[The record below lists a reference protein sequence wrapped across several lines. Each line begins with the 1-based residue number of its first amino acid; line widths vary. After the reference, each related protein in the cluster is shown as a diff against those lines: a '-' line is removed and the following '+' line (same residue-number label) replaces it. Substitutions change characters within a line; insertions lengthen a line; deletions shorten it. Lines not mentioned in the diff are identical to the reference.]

1 MAEATGHWTLGSLA
15 AKLGATLVGDPNQPV
30 ARPVPAGTHD
40 PLGVTF
46 AVDAKYLAKALAHSV
61 AGVIAPPEV
70 EAPGRNLLL
79 HPMPRAA
86 FGHLLALFQRPL
98 PIHEGIHDT
107 AVIDP
112 TAEIDPTACIGP
124 YVVIGAHSRI
134 GAGAV
139 IHAHCFIGDHCEVGA
154 KTLLYPRVTL
164 VQDITLGARCIL
176 HSGCVLGADGF
187 GFVWDGQRRQK
198 IPQVGGVVV
207 GNDVEIG
214 SNTCIDRATAGATT
228 LADGVK
234 LDNLVQ
240 VGHNVHIG
248 AHTALAGQVGIAGS
262 TTIGARCIAGGQAA
276 FSDHVTVG
284 DDVHLAGRTGV
295 MGDLLTPGEYFGIPP
310 VPAKQAMRVTSL
322 TTRLPELYQRLRALE
337 RELEALKRDA

>member
-1 MAEATGHWTLGSLA
+1 MS
-15 AKLGATLVGDPNQPV
+15 
-30 ARPVPAGTHD
+30 RPVPAGTAD
-40 PLGVTF
+40 PFGVTF
-46 AVDAKYLAKALAHSV
+46 AVDAKYLAKALAHPV
-61 AGVIAPPEV
+61 AGVIAPPEM
-70 EAPGRNLLL
+70 EAAGHNLLL

-98 PIHEGIHDT
+98 PINEGIHPT
-107 AVIDP
+107 AIIDP
-112 TAEIDPTACIGP
+112 AAEIDSSARIGP
-124 YVVIGAHSRI
+124 YVVIGAHSRVRE
-134 GAGAV
+134 GAV
-139 IHAHCFIGDHCEVGA
+139 IHAHCVIGDHCEIGP

-164 VQDITLGARCIL
+164 VQDIVVGARCIL

-187 GFVWDGQRRQK
+187 GFAWDGQRRQK
-198 IPQVGGVVV
+198 IPQVGGVIL

-214 SNTCIDRATAGATT
+214 ANTCIDRATAGATT

-262 TTIGARCIAGGQAA
+262 TTIGARCMAGGQAA

-284 DDVHLAGRTGV
+284 DDVILAGRTGV